1 MPPPEMWQCFK
12 TLRRR
17 RAGLTL
23 GVANKSQ
30 SSVNV
35 AFCDGYHIVSATA
48 ALSGVESVSGA
59 LIPNISG
66 SMGSD
71 REKISRSNVFSLL
84 SANRR
89 LLERLEAENAQ
100 LRASV
105 ADLSLQIQALREAL
119 GHPQSEIRPK

>member
-1 MPPPEMWQCFK
+1 MK
-12 TLRRR
+12 
-17 RAGLTL
+17 
-23 GVANKSQ
+23 
-30 SSVNV
+30 
-35 AFCDGYHIVSATA
+35 
-48 ALSGVESVSGA
+48 
-59 LIPNISG
+59 
-66 SMGSD
+66 
-71 REKISRSNVFSLL
+71 KISRSNVFSLL